1 MFYSRLINRAIDIAY
16 SAHEHQRDKAGR
28 PYFMHPVIVASQ
40 MNSEYEI
47 CAALLHDVVED
58 ARDPEKR
65 LEEIE
70 REFPKEITDAVKILT
85 HDKHTDY
92 MDYIREIKKNPIA
105 RKVKLA
111 DLNHNLDI
119 TRIQDNP
126 KLLEG
131 FLRRREK
138 YEKAREIL
146 SE

>member
-1 MFYSRLINRAIDIAY
+1 MFYSRLINRAIDIAF

-28 PYFMHPVIVASQ
+28 PYFMHPLIVASQ

-47 CAALLHDVVED
+47 CTALLHDVAED
-58 ARDPEKR
+58 TDITI
-65 LEEIE
+65 EELE
-70 REFPKEITDAVKILT
+70 REFPKEITDALRLLT
-85 HDKHTDY
+85 HKDNTDY
-92 MDYIREIKKNPIA
+92 LDYVRELKKNPIA

-131 FLRRREK
+131 FMRRREK
-138 YEKAREIL
+138 YEKAKEIL
-146 SE
+146 TE

>member
-1 MFYSRLINRAIDIAY
+1 MFYSKLINKAIDIAF
-16 SAHEHQRDKAGR
+16 SAHKDQKDKAGR
-28 PYFMHPVIVASQ
+28 PYFMHPLMVASQ

-47 CAALLHDVVED
+47 CTALLHDVIED
-58 ARDPEKR
+58 TDITI
-65 LEEIE
+65 EELE
-70 REFPKEITDAVKILT
+70 REFPKEITDALRLLT
-85 HDKHTDY
+85 HDKNTDY
-92 MDYIREIKKNPIA
+92 LDYVREIKKNPIA

-131 FLRRREK
+131 FMRRREK
-138 YEKAREIL
+138 YEKAKEIL

>member
-1 MFYSRLINRAIDIAY
+1 MFYSRLINKAIDIAF
-16 SAHEHQRDKAGR
+16 SAHKDQKDKAGR
-28 PYFMHPVIVASQ
+28 PYFMHPLMVASQ

-47 CAALLHDVVED
+47 CTALLHDVAED
-58 ARDPEKR
+58 TDITIEY
-65 LEEIE
+65 LE
-70 REFPKEITDAVKILT
+70 REFPKEITDALRLLT
-85 HDKHTDY
+85 HDEYTDY
-92 MDYIREIKKNPIA
+92 LGYVRDIKKNPIA

-131 FLRRREK
+131 FMRRREK
-138 YEKAREIL
+138 YEKAKEIL

>member
-1 MFYSRLINRAIDIAY
+1 MFYSRLINRAIDIAF
-16 SAHEHQRDKAGR
+16 SAHKDQKDKAGR

-40 MNSEYEI
+40 MDSEYEI

-58 ARDPEKR
+58 ARDPER
-65 LEEIE
+65 ILEELE
-70 REFPKEITDAVKILT
+70 REFPKEITEAVKILT

-92 MDYIREIKKNPIA
+92 SDYVRKIKKNPIA

-119 TRIQDNP
+119 TRIQDNQ

-131 FLRRREK
+131 FMRRREK

>member
-1 MFYSRLINRAIDIAY
+1 MFYSELINRAIDIAF
-16 SAHEHQRDKAGR
+16 SAHQHQRDKAGR

-40 MNSEYEI
+40 MDSEYEI

-58 ARDPEKR
+58 THVTI
-65 LEEIE
+65 EELE
-70 REFPKEITDAVKILT
+70 REFPHEVTDAVRVLT
-85 HDKHTDY
+85 HDKHVDY
-92 MDYIREIKKNPIA
+92 LDYVREIKKNPIA

-119 TRIQDNP
+119 TRVQDNP

-131 FLRRREK
+131 FMRRRDK
-138 YEKAREIL
+138 YMKARDIL

>member
-1 MFYSRLINRAIDIAY
+1 MFYSKLINKAIDIAF
-16 SAHEHQRDKAGR
+16 SAHKDQKDKAGR

-40 MNSEYEI
+40 MDSEYEI
-47 CAALLHDVVED
+47 CTALLHDVVED
-58 ARDPEKR
+58 TDITI
-65 LEEIE
+65 EELE
-70 REFPKEITDAVKILT
+70 REFPKEITDALRLLT
-85 HDKHTDY
+85 HDDNTAYLDY
-92 MDYIREIKKNPIA
+92 VREIKKNPIA

-131 FLRRREK
+131 FVRRREK

>member
-1 MFYSRLINRAIDIAY
+1 MFYSKLINKAIDTAF
-16 SAHEHQRDKAGR
+16 SAHKDQKDKAGR

-58 ARDPEKR
+58 AKIDI
-65 LEEIE
+65 EELE
-70 REFPKEITDAVKILT
+70 REFPKEITDAVRVLT

-92 MDYIREIKKNPIA
+92 LDYVREIKKNPIA

-119 TRIQDNP
+119 TRVQDNP

-131 FLRRREK
+131 FMRRREK

>member
-1 MFYSRLINRAIDIAY
+1 MFYSRLINKAIDIAF
-16 SAHEHQRDKAGR
+16 SAHKDQKDKAGR
-28 PYFMHPVIVASQ
+28 PYFMHPLMVASQ

-47 CAALLHDVVED
+47 CTALLHDVVED
-58 ARDPEKR
+58 TDITI
-65 LEEIE
+65 EELE
-70 REFPKEITDAVKILT
+70 REFPKEITDALRLLT
-85 HDKHTDY
+85 HDKNTDY
-92 MDYIREIKKNPIA
+92 LDYVREIKKNPIA

-131 FLRRREK
+131 FMRRREK
-138 YEKAREIL
+138 YEKAKEIL

>member
-1 MFYSRLINRAIDIAY
+1 MFYSRLINKAIDISF
-16 SAHEHQRDKAGR
+16 SAHKDQKDKAGR
-28 PYFMHPVIVASQ
+28 PYFMHPMIVA
-40 MNSEYEI
+40 MKMDSEYEI
-47 CAALLHDVVED
+47 CAALLHDVIED
-58 ARDPEKR
+58 ARDSERR

-70 REFPKEITDAVKILT
+70 REFPREVTEAVRVLT

-92 MDYIREIKKNPIA
+92 LDYVREIKKNEIA

-131 FLRRREK
+131 FMRRRDK
-138 YEKAREIL
+138 YMKAKKIL

>member
-1 MFYSRLINRAIDIAY
+1 MFYSRLINKAIDIAF
-16 SAHEHQRDKAGR
+16 SAHKDQRDKAGR

-47 CAALLHDVVED
+47 CTALLHDVIED
-58 ARDPEKR
+58 TDITI
-65 LEEIE
+65 EELE
-70 REFPKEITDAVKILT
+70 REFPKEITDALRLLT
-85 HDKHTDY
+85 HDDNTAYLDY
-92 MDYIREIKKNPIA
+92 VREIKKNPIA

-131 FLRRREK
+131 FVRRREK

>member
-1 MFYSRLINRAIDIAY
+1 MFYSRLINKAIDITF
-16 SAHEHQRDKAGR
+16 SAHKDQKDKAGR

-40 MNSEYEI
+40 MDSEYEI

-58 ARDPEKR
+58 SDFAI
-65 LEEIE
+65 EELE
-70 REFPKEITDAVKILT
+70 REFPREVTDAVRVLT
-85 HDKHTDY
+85 HDKH
-92 MDYIREIKKNPIA
+92 MDYLDYVREIKKNPIA

-119 TRIQDNP
+119 TRIEDNP

-131 FLRRREK
+131 FMRRREK